1 VSFTDEMVE
10 VAMGRTFH
18 IFKMVKINAL
28 EKVSEWMGEAGL
40 TLLVGKTNAVML
52 TG

>member
-1 VSFTDEMVE
+1 MV
-10 VAMGRTFH
+10 T
-18 IFKMVKINAL
+18 NSAL
-28 EKVSEWMGEAGL
+28 EKVSEWVGVAGL